1 MRKYLAQANSTSE
14 VGFTR
19 LSPVLSRELVMRIV
33 SSLPEVGRRYSPV
46 SRKSRGTEWIGLP
59 KAAFGR
65 SVALLR
71 EWRQRSR
78 ERAQLAALDE
88 RMLRDIGISRGDVL
102 REINKPFW
110 RA

>member
-1 MRKYLAQANSTSE
+1 
-14 VGFTR
+14 
-19 LSPVLSRELVMRIV
+19 MRIV
-33 SSLPEVGRRYSPV
+33 SSLPASGRRYSPV
-46 SRKSRGTEWIGLP
+46 SQKSRHTEWIRLL
-59 KAAFGR
+59 KAVFAQAVG
-65 SVALLR
+65 VLG

-102 REINKPFW
+102 HEINKPFW

>member
-1 MRKYLAQANSTSE
+1 
-14 VGFTR
+14 
-19 LSPVLSRELVMRIV
+19 MRIV
-33 SSLPEVGRRYSPV
+33 LSLPEVGRRYSPV

-59 KAAFGR
+59 KAAFGQ
-65 SVALLR
+65 SVAVLR

-78 ERAQLAALDE
+78 ERAQLATLD
-88 RMLRDIGISRGDVL
+88 ISRGDVL